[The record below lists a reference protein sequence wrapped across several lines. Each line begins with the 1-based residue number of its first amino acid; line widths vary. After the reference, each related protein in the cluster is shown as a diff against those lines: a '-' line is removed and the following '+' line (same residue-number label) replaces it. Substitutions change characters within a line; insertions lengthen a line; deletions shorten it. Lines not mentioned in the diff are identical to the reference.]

1 MDNVVSRRETFFW
14 RCEMTVRYNESKI
27 AWVNPYT
34 DQQNETGEYQLR
46 PLQVQRLASPFGQR
60 IEVTKG
66 VVWVTIEGDPQDYVL
81 QAGDSLVIR
90 RRGATLAQA
99 LTDAAYRFS
108 KN

>member
-1 MDNVVSRRETFFW
+1 
-14 RCEMTVRYNESKI
+14 MTVRYNESKI
-27 AWVNPYT
+27 TWVNPST
-34 DQQNETGEYQLR
+34 SRQSDVGEISLR
-46 PLQVQRLASPFGQR
+46 PQQVQRLALPFGQR

-81 QAGDSLVIR
+81 QVGDSLVIN
-90 RRGATLAQA
+90 RRGVTLAQA